1 MDLPTYLKLKRGASA
16 ALAKKS
22 PGLYES
28 NLSAI
33 KSGRRLP
40 PIKLCVAIEKATNGI
55 VSRKELRPDIFK

>member
-1 MDLPTYLKLKRGASA
+1 MDLPTYLKLKRGAAA
-16 ALAKKS
+16 ALAKKIPS
-22 PGLYES
+22 LYES

>member
-1 MDLPTYLKLKRGASA
+1 MDLPTYLKLKRGAA
-16 ALAKKS
+16 ATLAKKI